1 MPATPFKRRSTRD
14 GGADLRVV
22 SPLPHLALVPAAPP
36 AKADG
41 SEPVRTAERLAPG
54 APGRTPQELF
64 CARLRATRERHG
76 LTVDAV
82 ASSTKVAA
90 SHFTALERGD
100 VSRWPKGLYRRSF
113 FRSYAVAIGLPAD
126 SAVDEFLSL
135 FPDEDQPVAEPA
147 AKPGAEPALRLTMG
161 IDTRRDAWQRAL
173 SPAVILD
180 GLAVL
185 VLALALVWWLG
196 ASIWAAVAV
205 IVLCYYPSLAR
216 SVRRRVKRRIH

>member
-1 MPATPFKRRSTRD
+1 MPATPFKRRSTHD

-22 SPLPHLALVPAAPP
+22 NPSPHLALVPAAPP

-41 SEPVRTAERLAPG
+41 LEPARASERQATA
-54 APGRTPQELF
+54 GRTPQELF
-64 CARLRATRERHG
+64 CARLRATRERRG
-76 LTVDAV
+76 LTLDAV

-113 FRSYAVAIGLPAD
+113 FRSYASAIGLPAD

-135 FPDEDQPVAEPA
+135 FPDEDQPAAEPA
-147 AKPGAEPALRLTMG
+147 ANAAAEPALRLTMAT
-161 IDTRRDAWQRAL
+161 DTRRDAWQRAL

-196 ASIWAAVAV
+196 ASIWTAVAV
-205 IVLCYYPSLAR
+205 IVLCYYPALAQT
-216 SVRRRVKRRIH
+216 VRRHLKRRIH